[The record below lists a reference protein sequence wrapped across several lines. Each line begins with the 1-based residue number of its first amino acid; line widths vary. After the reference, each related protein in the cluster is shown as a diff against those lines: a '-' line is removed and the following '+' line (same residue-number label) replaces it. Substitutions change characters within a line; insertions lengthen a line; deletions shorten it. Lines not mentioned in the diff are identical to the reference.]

1 MRLNIQ
7 KLLTIIIFV
16 FSVLFLT
23 PFSVSA
29 ITFDLIAPSG
39 ELQRGQ
45 EVKFTININTE
56 GRSLSS
62 TSIGMTYETQYLE
75 YVSTLPG
82 NTFTTVSTDVQDG
95 GRLIISGSS
104 TSPYS
109 GSGTYAYVTYKLIAT
124 GPGST
129 ELCALFNPSVSPTPT
144 LTPTGRPQPTYTPY
158 PPQPT
163 SPPGQP
169 TYTPYPPQPTAAPPR
184 PGSINQTTKGIFLG
198 LTFLLVA
205 TGGAIVLKKI

>member
-7 KLLTIIIFV
+7 KLLTITIFV
-16 FSVLFLT
+16 FSALFLI
-23 PFSVSA
+23 PLSVSA

-39 ELQRGQ
+39 ELIRGQ

-56 GRSLSS
+56 GKSLSS

-75 YVSTLPG
+75 YISTLPG

-104 TSPYS
+104 ASPYS

-124 GPGST
+124 GPGAT
-129 ELCALFNPSVSPTPT
+129 QLCALFNPSVSPTPT
-144 LTPTGRPQPTYTPY
+144 LM
-158 PPQPT
+158 PT

-169 TYTPYPPQPTAAPPR
+169 TYTPYPLQPTATPPR
-184 PGSINQTTKGIFLG
+184 PGSINQTTKGAILGVIFLV
-198 LTFLLVA
+198 VA
-205 TGGAIVLKKI
+205 TGGMIVFKKI

>member
-1 MRLNIQ
+1 MKKILITI
-7 KLLTIIIFV
+7 LLILGVLIV
-16 FSVLFLT
+16 PDSVLAT
-23 PFSVSA
+23 
-29 ITFDLIAPSG
+29 TFDLIAPSG
-39 ELQRGQ
+39 ELVRGQ
-45 EVKFTININTE
+45 NIKFTINIDTE
-56 GRSLSS
+56 GKSLSS

-82 NTFTTVSTDVQDG
+82 NTFTTVSTNVQDG

-129 ELCALFNPSVSPTPT
+129 ELCALFNPAETPT
-144 LTPTGRPQPTYTPY
+144 ATPQPTN
-158 PPQPT
+158 PPGQPT

-169 TYTPYPPQPTAAPPR
+169 TYTPYPPQPTNLPKSGET
-184 PGSINQTTKGIFLG
+184 GSVAKGIVLASLFFI
-198 LTFLLVA
+198 TA
-205 TGGAIVLKKI
+205 AGGFFVLKKT

>member
-1 MRLNIQ
+1 MKKILI
-7 KLLTIIIFV
+7 TILFILGILII
-16 FSVLFLT
+16 
-23 PFSVSA
+23 PNSVSA

-39 ELQRGQ
+39 ELIRGQ

-82 NTFTTVSTDVQDG
+82 NTFTTVSTDVQGG

-109 GSGTYAYVTYKLIAT
+109 GSGTYAYVIYKLIAT

-184 PGSINQTTKGIFLG
+184 PGSINQTTKGAILGAIFLV
-198 LTFLLVA
+198 VA
-205 TGGAIVLKKI
+205 AGGMIVFKKL